1 MIKNFNCIIKLEKW
15 TMYCDMPTIKAN
27 CSVCRFDVKTD
38 QRNFMMNKLWRLAHF
53 CICRKHFKKVFLWE
67 AASKVTRKGPY
78 LLVSPLLYD
87 SPFP

>member
-27 CSVCRFDVKTD
+27 CSVCPFEVKTD

-53 CICRKHFKKVFLWE
+53 VYVESISKKC
-67 AASKVTRKGPY
+67 SYGRQ
-78 LLVSPLLYD
+78 PLR
-87 SPFP
+87 